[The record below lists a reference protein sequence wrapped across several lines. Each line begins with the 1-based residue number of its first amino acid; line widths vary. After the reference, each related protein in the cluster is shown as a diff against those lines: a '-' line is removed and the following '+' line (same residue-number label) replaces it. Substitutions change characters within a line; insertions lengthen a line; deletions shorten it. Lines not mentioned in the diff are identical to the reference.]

1 MFKDSNELSIHL
13 KSQINE
19 LGMSRRKKSNKVNAE
34 KTQEEVTKNRLQQN
48 GKETYSK
55 EDQVPEDFF
64 FFVRH
69 DIGEINQDKKVQKAN
84 VSSEEECH
92 FESFRY

>member
-1 MFKDSNELSIHL
+1 ME
-13 KSQINE
+13 
-19 LGMSRRKKSNKVNAE
+19 KKHTVKRI
-34 KTQEEVTKNRLQQN
+34 KYQKI
-48 GKETYSK
+48 
-55 EDQVPEDFF
+55 F